1 MDNFSTASYA
11 IWPTISD
18 NDANNCMNHYD
29 ISVMESRFISALPDT
44 CAIAEKFDENL

>member
-11 IWPTISD
+11 IWSTISN
-18 NDANNCMNHYD
+18 NDIDNCMNLAS
-29 ISVMESRFISALPDT
+29 ISLPDSRYYAALPDT